1 MSTEAAPTIGTYP
14 SPKDSRC
21 PYEPPNAYTTR
32 LEEQPMLRMRLWNGD
47 EAWVVAGY
55 EEGRMLLGDPRV
67 SARPDLPGYPHV
79 SPALAGYRKSGL
91 QTFNNKD
98 NPEHNVE
105 RRMFTKWFTV
115 KRIERL
121 RPRVQ
126 DLVDQAVDRLIA
138 MGSPVDLVEHFALP
152 IPSQVIFELL
162 NAPYRDHEI
171 VEHET
176 HTMLSWRSSAEESR
190 AASQRLLD
198 YCHGLI
204 QDRSEHPRED
214 DVLSLA
220 ISEHVKT
227 GHCTME
233 QLAEGTR
240 LLFLAGHETTANSIA
255 MSVMALIDHPDQLAA
270 LLDAEDPRQ
279 VALAIDELLRF
290 ATIAQAGR
298 CRVALEDIE
307 VGGTTIRAGEGIVV
321 SSEAANRDPRV
332 FDHPAEL
339 HLDRPNA
346 KDHASFGHGTHRCIG
361 ETLAEI
367 ELQVVLTTLFRR
379 LPDLRVAVP
388 RDRLRFKTD
397 HTIYGLYELPVAW
410 GDPK

>member
-1 MSTEAAPTIGTYP
+1 MSTEAVPTVGTYP
-14 SPKDSRC
+14 SPKDARC
-21 PYEPPNAYTTR
+21 PYEPPKAYTTR

-176 HTMLSWRSSAEESR
+176 HTMLSWRSSAEDSR

-198 YCHGLI
+198 YCYGLI
-204 QDRSEHPRED
+204 QDRSEHPLED

-255 MSVMALIDHPDQLAA
+255 MSVMALIDHPYQLAA
-270 LLDAEDPRQ
+270 FLNAKDPRQ
-279 VALAIDELLRF
+279 VALAVDELLRF

-298 CRVALEDIE
+298 CRVALDDIE
-307 VGGTTIRAGEGIVV
+307 VGGTTIKAGEGIVV
-321 SSEAANRDPRV
+321 SSETANRDPRF

-379 LPDLRVAVP
+379 LPALRVAVP